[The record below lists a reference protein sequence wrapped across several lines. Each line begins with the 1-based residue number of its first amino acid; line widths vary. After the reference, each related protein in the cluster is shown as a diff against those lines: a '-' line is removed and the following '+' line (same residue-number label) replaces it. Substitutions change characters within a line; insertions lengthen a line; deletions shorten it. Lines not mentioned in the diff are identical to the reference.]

1 MNKWWE
7 KHVKRKFCRVAKIL
21 VLFYTQFD
29 FCFNA
34 RLLICLVGKV
44 ISGKSLLKNDKIDH
58 PCERNI
64 FVAEPLTQIA
74 NLLIN

>member
-1 MNKWWE
+1 MKKWLE
-7 KHVKRKFCRVAKIL
+7 KHVKRKFCRVANIL

-44 ISGKSLLKNDKIDH
+44 ISGKSLLKK
-58 PCERNI
+58 
-64 FVAEPLTQIA
+64 
-74 NLLIN
+74 

>member
-44 ISGKSLLKNDKIDH
+44 ISGKSLLKK
-58 PCERNI
+58 
-64 FVAEPLTQIA
+64 
-74 NLLIN
+74 

>member
-1 MNKWWE
+1 MKKWLE

-34 RLLICLVGKV
+34 RLLICLVGSDIWEVFTEKMIKLTIHV
-44 ISGKSLLKNDKIDH
+44 KGIFLLH
-58 PCERNI
+58 
-64 FVAEPLTQIA
+64 
-74 NLLIN
+74 NL

>member
-1 MNKWWE
+1 MKKWWE

-34 RLLICLVGKV
+34 RLPICLVGKV
-44 ISGKSLLKNDKIDH
+44 ISGKSLLKKMIKLTIH
-58 PCERNI
+58 VKGI
-64 FVAEPLTQIA
+64 F
-74 NLLIN
+74 LLHSL